1 MVVLPLPAV
10 AKMCCLGETLE
21 PGSPSNVDSA
31 CSQLSASKASVSLE
45 AVGDRDLAWTT
56 VPLTGDTSSSGS
68 CKVLAGSSSVWRWFK
83 RVGQERRIWHPSE
96 HRTYPRG

>member
-1 MVVLPLPAV
+1 MVVFPLPAV

-45 AVGDRDLAWTT
+45 AVGDRDLAWAT

-68 CKVLAGSSSVWRWFK
+68 WRWFK